1 MKKKRAGIMFAAV
14 LMVCCLGGCKATDP
28 KQDSVQK
35 IQQETENTELQENS
49 ATEEKKEGEKN
60 TALKRDKA
68 ILVVSFGTSYNDSRE
83 KTIGAIEAAIQKTF
97 PDYEVRRAFTSQ
109 IIIDK
114 LKERDG
120 LEIDNVEQALDR
132 AKEDGVKELF
142 VQPTHLMSGYE
153 YQDLAKELTDSL
165 NQFDK
170 VYLGEPLLSSEEDFD
185 AVIRAITDACEE
197 YDDGETA
204 ICFMGHGTEADSN
217 GVYAAL
223 QEKITEAGY
232 LNYYIGTVEAEPTLE
247 DVMTSM
253 KSNGQYKKVVLR
265 PLMVVAGDHANNDM
279 AGEEED
285 SWKSVLEREGY
296 EVTSVIE
303 GLGELEAIRDL
314 YAEHVQDM
322 ISSQK
327 AFEGIQEDGQQNE
340 RISETLHGVYSVK
353 AESSSSMFQIVQAD
367 LTVSEDGSMEAV
379 ITLSGTGYDK
389 LYMGTGEE
397 AAKKENESG
406 WIPFAEDEK
415 GAYTFT
421 IPVEALDEPIA
432 CAAYSKKKETWYD
445 RQITFL
451 SSSLKQETKN
461 ADETVQNAKSSVAA
475 QETET
480 KDGTYTVEITMEGG
494 SKKAAILSPVTLHIE
509 NGQKM
514 ATIQW
519 SSENYDYMIVENEKY
534 LPISTEGGS
543 VFQIPVKAMDEAI
556 PVIGDT
562 VAMSQPREIEYRITF
577 HSETMKPAQE

>member
-1 MKKKRAGIMFAAV
+1 MKKKRAGIMFAAL
-14 LMVCCLGGCKATDP
+14 LMVCCLGGCKGTDP
-28 KQDSVQK
+28 KQDSLQN
-35 IQQETENTELQENS
+35 IQQETENTVLQENS
-49 ATEEKKEGEKN
+49 VTEETEGEKN
-60 TALKRDKA
+60 TALKSDKA

-83 KTIGAIEAAIQKTF
+83 KTIGAIEETIRETF

-165 NQFDK
+165 DQFDK
-170 VYLGEPLLSSEEDFD
+170 VYLGEPLLSSDEDFD
-185 AVIRAITDACEE
+185 AVIKAITDSCKQYE
-197 YDDGETA
+197 DGETA

-217 GVYAAL
+217 GVYATL
-223 QEKITEAGY
+223 QEKIKEAGY

-327 AFEGIQEDGQQNE
+327 VFEGIAEDGQQNE
-340 RISETLHGVYSVK
+340 MIGEKLHGVYSVK
-353 AESSSSMFQIVQAD
+353 VESSSSMFQIVQAD

-406 WIPFAEDEK
+406 WIVFSEDEK

-421 IPVEALDEPIA
+421 IPVEALDEPIT

-451 SSSLKQETKN
+451 SSSLKKEAQK
-461 ADETVQNAKSSVAA
+461 ADETTQD
-475 QETET
+475 TENSMT
-480 KDGTYTVEITMEGG
+480 NQKMEVKDGSYTVEITMEGG
-494 SKKAAILSPVTLHIE
+494 SKKATILSPVVLNIE
-509 NGQKM
+509 NGQKT

-543 VFQIPVKAMDEAI
+543 VFQIPVKALDETI
-556 PVIGDT
+556 SVIGDT
-562 VAMSQPREIEYRITF
+562 IAMSKPREIEYSITF
-577 HSETMKPAQE
+577 HSDTMKPAE